1 MSHEK
6 VLLSYSS
13 RQYKALSYAKM
24 KGAKG
29 FTSRSLADCLAGLF
43 RPKEKHVELSGR
55 TITELQVKNLIQRI
69 GSLKDENFKTI
80 GLYRITPDGTRAMVE
95 AVSEHRIRMKQEIG
109 AKFTILAQEQL
120 SASSSLGLPMDDK
133 VLDAEEK
140 VLDEI
145 YSKFIERNRIKNIAS
160 TKRKK
165 NKPIP
170 VLPLS

>member
-24 KGAKG
+24 KGFEG

-55 TITELQVKNLIQRI
+55 TITELQVKKLIQRI

-95 AVSEHRIRMKQEIG
+95 AVSEHRIKMRQEIG

-120 SASSSLGLPMDDK
+120 SASSNLGLPMDDK

-140 VLDEI
+140 VLDEM
-145 YSKFIERNRIKNIAS
+145 YSRLIERNRIKNVAS

-165 NKPIP
+165 IKPNP
-170 VLPLS
+170 VLPLN

>member
-1 MSHEK
+1 
-6 VLLSYSS
+6 
-13 RQYKALSYAKM
+13 
-24 KGAKG
+24 
-29 FTSRSLADCLAGLF
+29 
-43 RPKEKHVELSGR
+43 
-55 TITELQVKNLIQRI
+55 
-69 GSLKDENFKTI
+69 
-80 GLYRITPDGTRAMVE
+80 
-95 AVSEHRIRMKQEIG
+95 
-109 AKFTILAQEQL
+109 
-120 SASSSLGLPMDDK
+120 MDDK